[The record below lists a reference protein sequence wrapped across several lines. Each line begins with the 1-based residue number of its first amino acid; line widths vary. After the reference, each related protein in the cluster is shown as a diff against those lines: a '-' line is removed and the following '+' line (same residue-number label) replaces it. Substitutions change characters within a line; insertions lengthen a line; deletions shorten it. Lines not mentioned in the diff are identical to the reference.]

1 MRISDWSSDV
11 CSSDL
16 LLDFATVKARLPENM
31 GEDTWNAIRPNMEK
45 VSQAADWWAIITG
58 PLDAVA
64 LELEDRAFA
73 GQAADVLATLSW
85 SDDVWKDL
93 TSRLKE
99 ETGRKGKPIFLPERL
114 ALTSRNHGLDMATLL
129 HPIGAEWARDH
140 IRDTP
145 GNRKGK
151 APR

>member
-16 LLDFATVKARLPENM
+16 
-31 GEDTWNAIRPNMEK
+31 
-45 VSQAADWWAIITG
+45 SQAADWWAIITG

-73 GQAADVLATLSW
+73 GLAADVLATLSW

-99 ETGRKGKPIFLPERL
+99 QTGRKGKPLFLPLRL
-114 ALTSRNHGLDMATLL
+114 ALTGRNHGPDMATLL
-129 HPIGAEWARDH
+129 PLIGRDSALARL
-140 IRDTP
+140 RDAA
-145 GNRKGK
+145 GN
-151 APR
+151 

>member
-1 MRISDWSSDV
+1 
-11 CSSDL
+11 
-16 LLDFATVKARLPENM
+16 M
-31 GEDTWNAIRPNMEK
+31 GEDAWNAIRPNMEK

-73 GQAADVLATLSW
+73 GLAADVLATLSW

-99 ETGRKGKPIFLPERL
+99 QTGRKGKPLFLPRSEEH
-114 ALTSRNHGLDMATLL
+114 TSELQSLMHTSYACFC
-129 HPIGAEWARDH
+129 
-140 IRDTP
+140 
-145 GNRKGK
+145 
-151 APR
+151 

>member
-31 GEDTWNAIRPNMEK
+31 GEDAWNAIRPNMEK

-73 GQAADVLATLSW
+73 GLAADVLATLSW
-85 SDDVWKDL
+85 SDALWKDI
-93 TSRLKE
+93 TSRLTE
-99 ETGRKGKPIFLPERL
+99 QTGRKEKRLFLHLRR
-114 ALTSRNHGLDMATLL
+114 AFTGRTQ
-129 HPIGAEWARDH
+129 
-140 IRDTP
+140 
-145 GNRKGK
+145 
-151 APR
+151 

>member
-16 LLDFATVKARLPENM
+16 DA
-31 GEDTWNAIRPNMEK
+31 WNAIRPNMEI
-45 VSQAADWWAIITG
+45 VSQAADRWAIITG

-73 GQAADVLATLSW
+73 GLAADVFATLSW

-99 ETGRKGKPIFLPERL
+99 QTGRKRSEEHTAELQSLMRISYAVFC
-114 ALTSRNHGLDMATLL
+114 LTKKTKSAAHVQTSTN
-129 HPIGAEWARDH
+129 
-140 IRDTP
+140 IRTH
-145 GNRKGK
+145 NY
-151 APR
+151 